1 MVPRIASTDEEIA
14 LCYPAMSSL
23 RPHIEASEFVP
34 LVRAMEKE
42 GYRLAYLESGGNVV
56 AVAGYRISTNL
67 HLGKNLYV
75 DDLATIEGSRSRG
88 HGAAL
93 LDWLRE
99 QAEDAGC
106 DAVHLDSGVQRHRAH
121 RFYFRHG
128 FTISSYH
135 FLFNKDA
142 S

>member
-1 MVPRIASTDEEIA
+1 MPSTDEEIA
-14 LCYPAMSSL
+14 RCYPAMSSL
-23 RPHIEASEFVP
+23 RPHIGESEFVP
-34 LVRAMEKE
+34 LVRAMEDE
-42 GYRLAYLESGGNVV
+42 GYRLAYVESDDKVV

-75 DDLATIEGSRSRG
+75 DDLATLPGSRSRG

-93 LDWLRE
+93 LDWLRR
-99 QAEDAGC
+99 QADSAGC
-106 DAVHLDSGVQRHRAH
+106 DALHLDSGVQRERAH

-142 S
+142 K

>member
-1 MVPRIASTDEEIA
+1 MTPRIASSDEEIA
-14 LCYPAMSSL
+14 RCYPAMSSL
-23 RPHIEASEFVP
+23 RPHITESDFVP
-34 LVRAMEKE
+34 LVREMENE
-42 GYRLAYLESGGNVV
+42 GYRLAYIESEDKVV

-75 DDLATIEGSRSRG
+75 DDLATLPGSRSRG

-106 DAVHLDSGVQRHRAH
+106 DAFHLDSGVQRDRAH
-121 RFYFRHG
+121 RFYFRYG

-135 FLFNKDA
+135 FLLNKDA
-142 S
+142 T

>member
-1 MVPRIASTDEEIA
+1 MIPRIASADEEIA
-14 LCYPAMSSL
+14 RCYPAMSSL
-23 RPHIEASEFVP
+23 RPHIKDSEFVP
-34 LVRAMEKE
+34 LVREMESE
-42 GYRLAYLESGGNVV
+42 GYRLAYIESAGEVV

-75 DDLATIEGSRSRG
+75 DDLATLPGSRSRG

-93 LDWLRE
+93 LDWLRK
-99 QAEDAGC
+99 QAEGADC
-106 DAVHLDSGVQRHRAH
+106 DALHLDSGVQRDRAH

-128 FTISSYH
+128 FTISAYH

-142 S
+142 A

>member
-1 MVPRIASTDEEIA
+1 MTPRIASTDEEIA
-14 LCYPAMSSL
+14 RCYPAMSAL
-23 RPHIEASEFVP
+23 RPHIAESEFVP
-34 LVRAMEKE
+34 LVRKMQSE
-42 GYRLAYLESGGNVV
+42 GYRLAFIESGDDVV

-75 DDLATIEGSRSRG
+75 DDLSTLPGARSCG

-99 QAEDAGC
+99 QADDAGC
-106 DAVHLDSGVQRHRAH
+106 DALHLDSGVQRDRAH

-128 FTISSYH
+128 FTISSYR

-142 S
+142 T